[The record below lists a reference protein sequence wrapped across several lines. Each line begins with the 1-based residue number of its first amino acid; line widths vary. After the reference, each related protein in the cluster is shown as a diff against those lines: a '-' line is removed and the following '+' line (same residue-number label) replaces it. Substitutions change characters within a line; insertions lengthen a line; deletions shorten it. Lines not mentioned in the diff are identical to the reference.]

1 MLVKLANL
9 WIAVLAI
16 SLSDLVLGRE
26 RWLERDN
33 RPIFLYPR
41 RYIEEQDSV
50 LTKLLGACPGEV
62 CGNLT
67 AQAVTSLLAAQPEC
81 SQQDTADAII
91 DASNQFDATVQANMI
106 AIAIEYRQA
115 EKNTPPDFSTDPPT
129 LRNSVFCMK
138 APKNPQLNGL
148 VQTQDPNNDPDLFF
162 DPATQSTVRKG
173 EQLNTFPFGQ
183 TDVSPPSPAAPTE
196 PSFDDFSDVFVV
208 NDEATAE
215 TATAC
220 ATRITVYVGGGSDI
234 QPIGPAVTVT
244 YGDMSASP
252 TATPTPTPNG
262 DVGNFGTC
270 TTPQIEFGAGFDGR
284 NETSYRPVDKVSFNH
299 ESDQNIDVII
309 QFICDALSNLCE
321 ADQRAQS
328 TCVTA
333 RAAASAAPKD
343 TGAQADAFNDAFGV
357 PTGFV
362 DIPARDTSGT
372 PIPGTGSVTGSSSS
386 ISLPASTATSASAS
400 TATTPSSSNSDG
412 LGDFGSCTVPQ
423 IEFGAG
429 FDNRRETSF
438 RPVDRTSYPQSS
450 ATDVDTVTRTLCN
463 QLINACGA
471 DQVAFATCAAARA
484 AASAAPSRT
493 GAQADAFNAVF
504 GLSTNFVLVQA
515 LDTQGQPLG
524 SGNTPT
530 TTERSTSTTRSATSS
545 TPSSTRTSATPTP
558 SANNNGGGNNNNNN
572 DDDGNLQTFS
582 GALGGVEAPPV
593 TDAGNGRFQVQGNT
607 FNNLRDAL
615 TRSCDLQVNDCSNA
629 ANASGNQGDFTV
641 ANCGTQGNRCRAA
654 AN

>member
-9 WIAVLAI
+9 WITVLAI

-33 RPIFLYPR
+33 RPVFLYPR
-41 RYIEEQDSV
+41 RYIEEDNV
-50 LTKLLGACPGEV
+50 LNKLLGACPGEV
-62 CGNLT
+62 CRDLT

-81 SQQDTADAII
+81 SQQDAADAII
-91 DASNQFDATVQANMI
+91 DASNQFDATIQANMI

-129 LRNSVFCMK
+129 LRNSVFCTK
-138 APKNPQLNGL
+138 APKNSQLNGL
-148 VQTQDPNNDPDLFF
+148 VQAQDPDNDPDLFF

-173 EQLNTFPFGQ
+173 EQPNTFPFGQ
-183 TDVSPPSPAAPTE
+183 TDAY
-196 PSFDDFSDVFVV
+196 
-208 NDEATAE
+208 
-215 TATAC
+215 
-220 ATRITVYVGGGSDI
+220 TRITVYVGGSLDI
-234 QPIGPAVTVT
+234 QPVGPAVTVT

-252 TATPTPTPNG
+252 TPTSTSTPND

-299 ESDQNIDVII
+299 KSDQNIDVII
-309 QFICDALSNLCE
+309 QFICDTLSNLCE
-321 ADQRAQS
+321 GDQRAQS

-372 PIPGTGSVTGSSSS
+372 PIPGTGSVAGSSSS
-386 ISLPASTATSASAS
+386 VSLPASTVTSASAS
-400 TATTPSSSNSDG
+400 AQTTPSSSNSDG

-438 RPVDRTSYPQSS
+438 RPVDRTSYPQGS
-450 ATDVDTVTRTLCN
+450 APDVDTVTRTLCN
-463 QLINACGA
+463 QLINTCGA
-471 DQVAFATCAAARA
+471 NQVAFATCAAARA

-504 GLSTNFVLVQA
+504 GISTNFVLIQA

-524 SGNTPT
+524 SGNTL
-530 TTERSTSTTRSATSS
+530 TSTG
-545 TPSSTRTSATPTP
+545 RT
-558 SANNNGGGNNNNNN
+558 NNNGSGNNN

-593 TDAGNGRFQVQGNT
+593 NDAGNGRFQVQGNT
-607 FNNLRDAL
+607 FNNRQDAL
-615 TRSCDLQVNDCSNA
+615 TRSCDIQVNDCSNA

-641 ANCGTQGNRCRAA
+641 ANCGAQGNRCRAA
-654 AN
+654 AS

>member
-9 WIAVLAI
+9 WITVLAI

-33 RPIFLYPR
+33 RPVFLYPR
-41 RYIEEQDSV
+41 RYIEEDNV
-50 LTKLLGACPGEV
+50 LNKLLGACPGEV
-62 CGNLT
+62 CRDLT

-81 SQQDTADAII
+81 SQQDAADAII
-91 DASNQFDATVQANMI
+91 DASNQFDATIQANMI
-106 AIAIEYRQA
+106 AIAIEYRQT

-129 LRNSVFCMK
+129 LRNSVFCTK
-138 APKNPQLNGL
+138 APKNSQLNGL
-148 VQTQDPNNDPDLFF
+148 VQAQDPDNDPDLFF

-173 EQLNTFPFGQ
+173 EQPNTFPFGQ
-183 TDVSPPSPAAPTE
+183 TDASPPSPATPTE
-196 PSFDDFSDVFVV
+196 PSFDDFADVFVV
-208 NDEATAE
+208 NDEPTAE

-220 ATRITVYVGGGSDI
+220 ATRITVYVGGSLDI
-234 QPIGPAVTVT
+234 QPVGPAVTVT

-252 TATPTPTPNG
+252 TPTSTSTPND

-299 ESDQNIDVII
+299 KSDQNIDVII
-309 QFICDALSNLCE
+309 QFICDTLSNLCE
-321 ADQRAQS
+321 GDQRAQS

-372 PIPGTGSVTGSSSS
+372 PIPGTGSVAGSSSS
-386 ISLPASTATSASAS
+386 VSLPASTVTSASAS
-400 TATTPSSSNSDG
+400 AQTTPSSSNSDG

-438 RPVDRTSYPQSS
+438 RPVDRISYPQGS
-450 ATDVDTVTRTLCN
+450 APDVDTVTRTLCN
-463 QLINACGA
+463 QLINTCGA
-471 DQVAFATCAAARA
+471 NQVAFATCAAARA

-504 GLSTNFVLVQA
+504 GISTNFVLIQA
-515 LDTQGQPLG
+515 LDTRGQPLG
-524 SGNTPT
+524 SGNTLT
-530 TTERSTSTTRSATSS
+530 STGRSTSTTRTATSTTS
-545 TPSSTRTSATPTP
+545 SSTRATATPTP
-558 SANNNGGGNNNNNN
+558 PANNNGSGNNN

-607 FNNLRDAL
+607 FNNRQDAL
-615 TRSCDLQVNDCSNA
+615 TRSWVISRSPIVGLKETAAEQPQVEK
-629 ANASGNQGDFTV
+629 
-641 ANCGTQGNRCRAA
+641 
-654 AN
+654 

>member
-183 TDVSPPSPAAPTE
+183 TDVY
-196 PSFDDFSDVFVV
+196 
-208 NDEATAE
+208 
-215 TATAC
+215 
-220 ATRITVYVGGGSDI
+220 TRITVYVGGGSDI

-530 TTERSTSTTRSATSS
+530 TTERT
-545 TPSSTRTSATPTP
+545 
-558 SANNNGGGNNNNNN
+558 NNNGGGNNNNNN

-629 ANASGNQGDFTV
+629 ANASGNQE
-641 ANCGTQGNRCRAA
+641 QLQIEK
-654 AN
+654 